1 MNNTYPFVLESLN
14 YSTNALEPYLDSQ
27 TINVHFSLYLK
38 NYVDKLNTELEQHPE
53 LQNWSLEQ
61 LIQNY
66 KLLPC
71 ATQESI
77 KNNAGGVYNHYL
89 YFDCMT
95 PPETSHLCTE
105 FSVILKK
112 EFGSVQRFKDLFI
125 NAAVKS
131 FGSTYIWLV
140 INQNGDLAIVT
151 TNNQD
156 NPLACGLYPLL
167 ALDMWEHAYFLNYL
181 NDKKQYA
188 TSWFHLINWDYIYQ
202 RYLYLSQFLKK

>member
-1 MNNTYPFVLESLN
+1 MNHTYPFVLEPLT
-14 YSTNALEPYLDSQ
+14 YPYNALEPYLTSQ

-38 NYVDKLNTELEQHPE
+38 SYVDKLNAELEQCPE
-53 LQNWSLEQ
+53 LQCWTLEQ
-61 LIQNY
+61 LIHNY

-71 ATQESI
+71 AVQESV

-89 YFDCMT
+89 YFDSMT
-95 PPETSHLCTE
+95 SPDNSKMCTE

-112 EFGSVQRFKDLFI
+112 EFGSVQRFKELFI

-140 INQNGDLAIVT
+140 ITQKGDLAIVT
-151 TNNQD
+151 TKNQD
-156 NPLACGLYPLL
+156 NPLSCNLYPII
-167 ALDMWEHAYFLNYL
+167 ALDMWEHAYYLNYL

-188 TSWFHLINWDYIYQ
+188 TNWFHLINWDFIYQ
-202 RYLYLSQFLKK
+202 RYLYLSNLVIK